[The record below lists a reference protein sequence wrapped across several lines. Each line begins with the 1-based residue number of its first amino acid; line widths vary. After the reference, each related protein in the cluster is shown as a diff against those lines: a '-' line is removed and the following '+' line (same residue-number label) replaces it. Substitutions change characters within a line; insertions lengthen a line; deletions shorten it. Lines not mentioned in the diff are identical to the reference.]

1 MEIITM
7 LWSKTLLLSAG
18 LFLSV
23 TGAQAT
29 VTLCPQ
35 YPTAQD
41 KTHVLDDASL
51 FVGPPEGLVDLMPD
65 NDSDTVWTLPDYQD
79 EAKKSKTSLYFVCL
93 YKNTK
98 QTVNLIVPATAKKCS
113 VAYDKNSKLIAAC
126 E

>member
-1 MEIITM
+1 M

-23 TGAQAT
+23 GAAQAAT
-29 VTLCPQ
+29 TICPQ
-35 YPTAQD
+35 YSTSQD
-41 KTHVLDDASL
+41 KTHALNDASL
-51 FVGPPEGLVDLMPD
+51 FIGPPEDLVDLMPD
-65 NDSDTVWTLPDYQD
+65 NDLETVWTLPDYQD
-79 EAKKSKTSLYFVCL
+79 EAKEHKTSLHFICR

-98 QTVNLIVPATAKKCS
+98 QTVELIVPATAQKCS

>member
-1 MEIITM
+1 MKIIIM
-7 LWSKTLLLSAG
+7 LWSKALLLSAG

-41 KTHVLDDASL
+41 KTHALDDASL
-51 FVGPPEGLVDLMPD
+51 FVGPPEALVDLMPD
-65 NDSDTVWTLPDYQD
+65 NDRDTVWTLADYQD

-113 VAYDKNSKLIAAC
+113 VTYDKNSKLIAAC

>member
-1 MEIITM
+1 M

-23 TGAQAT
+23 SGAQAT
-29 VTLCPQ
+29 PTMCPS

-41 KTHVLDDASL
+41 KTHALNDASL
-51 FVGPPEGLVDLMPD
+51 FVGPPKELVDLMPD
-65 NDSDTVWTLPDYQD
+65 NDRETVWTLPDYQD
-79 EAKKSKTSLYFVCL
+79 EAKEHNTSLYFICR

-98 QTVNLIVPATAKKCS
+98 QTVELVVPATAKKCS
-113 VAYDKNSKLIAAC
+113 VAYDKHSKVIAAC

>member
-1 MEIITM
+1 MGIIIM
-7 LWSKTLLLSAG
+7 LWSKALLLSAG

-41 KTHVLDDASL
+41 KTHALDDASL
-51 FVGPPEGLVDLMPD
+51 FVGPPEALVDLMPD
-65 NDSDTVWTLPDYQD
+65 NDRDTVWTLADYQD

-113 VAYDKNSKLIAAC
+113 VTYDKNSKLIAAC

>member
-1 MEIITM
+1 MEIIIM
-7 LWSKTLLLSAG
+7 LWSKALLLSAG

-41 KTHVLDDASL
+41 KAHALDDASL
-51 FVGPPEGLVDLMPD
+51 FVGPPEALVDLMPD
-65 NDSDTVWTLPDYQD
+65 NDRDTVWTLADYQD

-98 QTVNLIVPATAKKCS
+98 QTVELIVPATAKKCS
-113 VAYDKNSKLIAAC
+113 VTYDKNSKLIAAC

>member
-1 MEIITM
+1 MEIIIM
-7 LWSKTLLLSAG
+7 LWSKALLLSAG

-41 KTHVLDDASL
+41 KTHALDDASL
-51 FVGPPEGLVDLMPD
+51 FVGPPEALVDLMPD
-65 NDSDTVWTLPDYQD
+65 NDRDTVWTLADYQD
-79 EAKKSKTSLYFVCL
+79 EARKSKTSLYFVCL

-113 VAYDKNSKLIAAC
+113 VTYDKNSKLIAAC

>member
-1 MEIITM
+1 MEIIIM
-7 LWSKTLLLSAG
+7 LWSKALLLSAG

-41 KTHVLDDASL
+41 KTHALDDASL
-51 FVGPPEGLVDLMPD
+51 FVGPPEALVDLMPD
-65 NDSDTVWTLPDYQD
+65 NDRDTVWTLADYQD

-113 VAYDKNSKLIAAC
+113 VTYDKNSKLIAAC

>member
-1 MEIITM
+1 MEIIIM
-7 LWSKTLLLSAG
+7 LWSKAILLSAG

-41 KTHVLDDASL
+41 KTHALDDASL
-51 FVGPPEGLVDLMPD
+51 FVGPPEALVDLMPD
-65 NDSDTVWTLPDYQD
+65 NDRDTVWTLADYQD

-113 VAYDKNSKLIAAC
+113 VTYDKNSKLIAAC